1 MSRDRSPFRYLLVH
15 ARDVAR
21 IQVLLYAIVAFG
33 LAFVTRKVMGS
44 AGANSLDAADLLRSM
59 LSATLMIAILMAAG
73 GVAGTDRKQGFY
85 RAFFS
90 KPMAPWWY
98 YLQRWLVG
106 LAAVLTMPLWLA
118 LAFQIVFGKGSN
130 LTLELFASVALAY
143 LLVGGAVLL
152 FSTVTARDWL
162 VVFLLYFM
170 QRRMHEAQELLMRI
184 GQEVPRLVDVL
195 LTVLPPFDL
204 TANVGTLPSG
214 KGLLHVVLYGVAMVG
229 IALAV
234 MAVRPLGS
242 GGRA

>member
-1 MSRDRSPFRYLLVH
+1 MTHDRSPFRYLLVH
-15 ARDVAR
+15 VKDVAR
-21 IQVLLYAIVAFG
+21 IQVLLYAVVAFG
-33 LAFVTRKVMGS
+33 LAIVARKIMGS
-44 AGANSLDAADLLRSM
+44 AGANSLDAADLLRSI
-59 LSATLMIAILMAAG
+59 LNGTLMIAILMATG
-73 GVAGTDRKQGFY
+73 GVAGPDRKQGFY

-106 LAAVLTMPLWLA
+106 LAAVLTIPLWLA

-143 LLVGGAVLL
+143 LLIGGAVLL

-170 QRRMHEAQELLMRI
+170 QRRMEEAQEMLTRI
-184 GQEVPRLVDVL
+184 GQAVPKLVDVAV
-195 LTVLPPFDL
+195 TVLPPFGL
-204 TANVGTLPSG
+204 TMDIGTLPSG
-214 KGLLHVVLYGVAMVG
+214 QGLLHAILYGVAMVA

-234 MAVRPLGS
+234 LILRPLGS